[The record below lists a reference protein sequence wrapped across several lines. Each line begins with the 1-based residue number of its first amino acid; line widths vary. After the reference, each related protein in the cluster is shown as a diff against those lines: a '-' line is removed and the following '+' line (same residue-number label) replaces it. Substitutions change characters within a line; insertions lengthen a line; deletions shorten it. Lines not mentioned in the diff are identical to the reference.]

1 MNRRTFLK
9 LLSGI
14 LASSPAL
21 FQMLVKAEKTGL
33 TQEGIKMLKK
43 TTTEMPEWLPA
54 FIEKIKNKGKGVE
67 IDEKVFMYTD
77 ESLPGVKVTEDV
89 GEQRYL
95 IEGDNEYGQKFEM
108 EYEAPKTLEG
118 GEKFS
123 GEFTASDSVPVHADP
138 DGNVDFDGQV
148 VDSVDEILGGDAGRI
163 ETYTTGE
170 SRDTQG
176 QKIVDQSEAKID
188 AMKDEIDI
196 DEGFKDGGLTN
207 TIPPKRGPMSE
218 GVESLFRT
226 R

>member
-54 FIEKIKNKGKGVE
+54 FIEKIKNKGKSVE

-108 EYEAPKTLEG
+108 EYEAFRENLQ
-118 GEKFS
+118 
-123 GEFTASDSVPVHADP
+123 H
-138 DGNVDFDGQV
+138 
-148 VDSVDEILGGDAGRI
+148 L
-163 ETYTTGE
+163 
-170 SRDTQG
+170 TQF
-176 QKIVDQSEAKID
+176 QFMQIQMV
-188 AMKDEIDI
+188 
-196 DEGFKDGGLTN
+196 T
-207 TIPPKRGPMSE
+207 
-218 GVESLFRT
+218 
-226 R
+226 

>member
-1 MNRRTFLK
+1 
-9 LLSGI
+9 
-14 LASSPAL
+14 
-21 FQMLVKAEKTGL
+21 
-33 TQEGIKMLKK
+33 
-43 TTTEMPEWLPA
+43 MPEWLPA

-118 GEKFS
+118 GEKFP

-138 DGNVDFDGQV
+138 DGNVDFDGQI

-170 SRDTQG
+170 SRYTQG